1 MTTLGSCRDIVGVIS
16 DVVRIS
22 SKATWLSV
30 VMKVKQ
36 SARKRRVVIRLG
48 RRKCVFFL
56 KIKNKKS
63 NACIP

>member
-1 MTTLGSCRDIVGVIS
+1 MTALGSCRDIVGVIS

-36 SARKRRVVIRLG
+36 LARKRRVVIRLG
-48 RRKCVFFL
+48 RRKCVF
-56 KIKNKKS
+56 KKK
-63 NACIP
+63 